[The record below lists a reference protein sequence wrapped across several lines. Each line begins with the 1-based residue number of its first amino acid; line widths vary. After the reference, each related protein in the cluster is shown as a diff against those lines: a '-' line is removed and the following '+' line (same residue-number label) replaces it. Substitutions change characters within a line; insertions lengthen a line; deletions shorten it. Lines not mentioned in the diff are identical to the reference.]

1 MHTIWQTAR
10 FTLDLSAP
18 KIMGII
24 NITPDSFSD
33 GGTYS
38 QSVQA
43 ALKHAEQLLED
54 GADILDIG
62 GESTRPN
69 ADYVPPEAE
78 WQRVQPILAE
88 LARWNVP
95 VSLDTRR
102 AGVMRA
108 ALERG
113 WADIINDVQG
123 LEDAGAVEIVA
134 QSRAGVC
141 LMHMKGLP
149 ENMQNNPQYGDIAA
163 EVAQYLDARAA
174 ACLAAGIAAERLVL
188 DVGFGFG
195 KTLAHNIALM
205 QQLAARFA
213 AAGGRVAQE
222 HDWRANG
229 ARSARRARGGQRC
242 RRAVCRAAGGE
253 DCARARCEGN
263 ARCAAGVAGVER
275 GVMRIV
281 GFQAASMLLCQGQ
294 PENVYAPSNGFFCHQ
309 YFARAICATLIS
321 SPASVITHA
330 PWVSVRSRVTPCAAR
345 RWITSGCG

>member
-1 MHTIWQTAR
+1 MHNTIWQTAR

-123 LEDAGAVEIVA
+123 LEDTGAVEIVA

-174 ACLAAGIAAERLVL
+174 ACLAAGIAERLVL

-205 QQLAARFA
+205 QQLNRLPLRHDLPQLVGVSRKSMIGALTGREVPAERVAGSVA
-213 AAGGRVAQE
+213 AALFAVRQGAKIVRV
-222 HDWRANG
+222 HDVKETRDALRVWQAL
-229 ARSARRARGGQRC
+229 SAG
-242 RRAVCRAAGGE
+242 
-253 DCARARCEGN
+253 
-263 ARCAAGVAGVER
+263 
-275 GVMRIV
+275 
-281 GFQAASMLLCQGQ
+281 
-294 PENVYAPSNGFFCHQ
+294 
-309 YFARAICATLIS
+309 
-321 SPASVITHA
+321 
-330 PWVSVRSRVTPCAAR
+330 
-345 RWITSGCG
+345 

>member
-123 LEDAGAVEIVA
+123 LEDTGAVEIVA
-134 QSRAGVC
+134 QSQAGVC

-188 DVGFGFG
+188 DVGFCFG

-205 QQLAARFA
+205 QQLNRLPLRHDLPQLVGVSRKSMIGALTGREVPAERVAGSVA
-213 AAGGRVAQE
+213 AALFAVRQGAKIVRV
-222 HDWRANG
+222 HDVKETRDALRVWQAL
-229 ARSARRARGGQRC
+229 SAG
-242 RRAVCRAAGGE
+242 
-253 DCARARCEGN
+253 
-263 ARCAAGVAGVER
+263 
-275 GVMRIV
+275 
-281 GFQAASMLLCQGQ
+281 
-294 PENVYAPSNGFFCHQ
+294 
-309 YFARAICATLIS
+309 
-321 SPASVITHA
+321 
-330 PWVSVRSRVTPCAAR
+330 
-345 RWITSGCG
+345 

>member
-88 LARWNVP
+88 LARWDVP

-102 AGVMRA
+102 AVVMRA

-123 LEDAGAVEIVA
+123 LENAGAVEIVA

-188 DVGFGFG
+188 DVGFCFG

-205 QQLAARFA
+205 QQLNRLPLRHDLPQLVGVSRKSMIGALTGREVPAERVAGSVA
-213 AAGGRVAQE
+213 AALFAVRQGAKIVRV
-222 HDWRANG
+222 HDVKETRDALRVWQAL
-229 ARSARRARGGQRC
+229 SAG
-242 RRAVCRAAGGE
+242 
-253 DCARARCEGN
+253 
-263 ARCAAGVAGVER
+263 
-275 GVMRIV
+275 
-281 GFQAASMLLCQGQ
+281 
-294 PENVYAPSNGFFCHQ
+294 
-309 YFARAICATLIS
+309 
-321 SPASVITHA
+321 
-330 PWVSVRSRVTPCAAR
+330 
-345 RWITSGCG
+345 

>member
-38 QSVQA
+38 QSIQA

-123 LEDAGAVEIVA
+123 LEDTGAVEIVA
-134 QSRAGVC
+134 QSDRNQGEIQVRGNWVTGSYYHSPAQDGAGAAAVFRGSEINDEEEIEEHFTADGWLHTGDVGSVSADGYLTIHDRARDVIRSGGEWIYSALLENEIMAAKPVVEC
-141 LMHMKGLP
+141 AVIGYPDKKWGERPLAVTVVADGGPRDRGMAEQLRDHLRESFPSWMLP
-149 ENMQNNPQYGDIAA
+149 EYWTFVDSIDKTSVGKFDKVDLRQH
-163 EVAQYLDARAA
+163 
-174 ACLAAGIAAERLVL
+174 LANGEYSV
-188 DVGFGFG
+188 
-195 KTLAHNIALM
+195 IALV
-205 QQLAARFA
+205 
-213 AAGGRVAQE
+213 GP
-222 HDWRANG
+222 
-229 ARSARRARGGQRC
+229 GQ
-242 RRAVCRAAGGE
+242 
-253 DCARARCEGN
+253 
-263 ARCAAGVAGVER
+263 
-275 GVMRIV
+275 
-281 GFQAASMLLCQGQ
+281 S
-294 PENVYAPSNGFFCHQ
+294 
-309 YFARAICATLIS
+309 T
-321 SPASVITHA
+321 
-330 PWVSVRSRVTPCAAR
+330 
-345 RWITSGCG
+345 

>member
-62 GESTRPN
+62 GESTRQN

-123 LEDAGAVEIVA
+123 LEDTGAVEIVA
-134 QSRAGVC
+134 QSQAGVC

-205 QQLAARFA
+205 QQLNRLPLRHDLPQLVGVSRKSMIGALTGREVPAERVAGSVA
-213 AAGGRVAQE
+213 AALFAVRQGAKIVRV
-222 HDWRANG
+222 HDVKETRDALRVWQAL
-229 ARSARRARGGQRC
+229 SAG
-242 RRAVCRAAGGE
+242 
-253 DCARARCEGN
+253 
-263 ARCAAGVAGVER
+263 
-275 GVMRIV
+275 
-281 GFQAASMLLCQGQ
+281 
-294 PENVYAPSNGFFCHQ
+294 
-309 YFARAICATLIS
+309 
-321 SPASVITHA
+321 
-330 PWVSVRSRVTPCAAR
+330 
-345 RWITSGCG
+345 

>member
-205 QQLAARFA
+205 QQLNRLPLRHDLPQLVGVSRKSMIGALTGREVPAERVAGSVA
-213 AAGGRVAQE
+213 AALFAVRQGAKIVRV
-222 HDWRANG
+222 HDVKETRDALRVWQAL
-229 ARSARRARGGQRC
+229 S
-242 RRAVCRAAGGE
+242 AGG
-253 DCARARCEGN
+253 CGLSVFR
-263 ARCAAGVAGVER
+263 
-275 GVMRIV
+275 
-281 GFQAASMLLCQGQ
+281 LPLCCCLKTFTRRQT
-294 PENVYAPSNGFFCHQ
+294 AFS
-309 YFARAICATLIS
+309 ATNI
-321 SPASVITHA
+321 SPALIA
-330 PWVSVRSRVTPCAAR
+330 PRSLHRLPA
-345 RWITSGCG
+345 

>member
-1 MHTIWQTAR
+1 MHNTIWQTAR

-123 LEDAGAVEIVA
+123 LEDTGAVEIVA

-163 EVAQYLDARAA
+163 EVGQWRGARGAVPRGGA
-174 ACLAAGIAAERLVL
+174 SAAERLVL

-205 QQLAARFA
+205 QQLNRLPLRHDLPQLVGVSRKSMIGALTGREVPAERVAGSVA
-213 AAGGRVAQE
+213 AALFAVRQGAKIVRV
-222 HDWRANG
+222 HDVKETRDALRVWQAL
-229 ARSARRARGGQRC
+229 SAG
-242 RRAVCRAAGGE
+242 
-253 DCARARCEGN
+253 
-263 ARCAAGVAGVER
+263 
-275 GVMRIV
+275 
-281 GFQAASMLLCQGQ
+281 
-294 PENVYAPSNGFFCHQ
+294 
-309 YFARAICATLIS
+309 
-321 SPASVITHA
+321 
-330 PWVSVRSRVTPCAAR
+330 
-345 RWITSGCG
+345 